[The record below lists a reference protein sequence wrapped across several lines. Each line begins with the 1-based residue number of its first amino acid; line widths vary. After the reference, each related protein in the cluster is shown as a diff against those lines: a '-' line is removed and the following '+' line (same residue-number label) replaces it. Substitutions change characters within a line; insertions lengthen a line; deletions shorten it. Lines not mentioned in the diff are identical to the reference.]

1 MARCTLCGKDE
12 NMPYT
17 CRRCGNAYCAEHR
30 LPENHDC
37 MGLEDWDDPSGVF
50 DSGFDD
56 GVDNPGR
63 TSAGSRTGTGAGST
77 FDRLKPDTS
86 TGGPF
91 GYFRGNM
98 TYVFLGLMFITF
110 GLQFIVFPV
119 LGYGPRSALWSG
131 AFTLSSAH
139 PLYVW
144 TWFTSVFAHGGIFHI
159 FFNGIVIYFF
169 GPLVERR
176 AGSRAFAAL
185 FVLGGAVAGLSQ
197 VGVSLALGSASAV
210 LGASGAALA
219 ILGVLTVLNP
229 GLRVYLYF
237 LIPVPLWLL
246 TIGVAGFS
254 VVAIGT
260 GGSGAGGVAQV
271 AHLAGLVIGL
281 AYGERLRRSGTDM
294 PEQLQFGGGRGGMGP
309 GRGRF

>member
-1 MARCTLCGKDE
+1 MARCALCGRDE

-17 CRRCGNAYCAEHR
+17 CQRCGNTYCGEHR

-37 MGLEDWDDPSGVF
+37 IGLEEWDDPDGVF

-56 GVDNPGR
+56 SVDNPGR
-63 TSAGSRTGTGAGST
+63 TDDTST
-77 FDRLKPDTS
+77 FDRVKPNTS
-86 TGGPF
+86 TGGPL

-98 TYVFLGLMFITF
+98 TYVFLGVMFVTF
-110 GLQFIVFPV
+110 AAEFLV
-119 LGYGPRSALWSG
+119 LFTVGREAFVAL
-131 AFTLSSAH
+131 FTLSSAN
-139 PLYVW
+139 PLYIW
-144 TWFTSVFAHGGIFHI
+144 TWITSIFAHSVANPLHI
-159 FFNGIVIYFF
+159 FFNAIVIYFF

-176 AGSRAFAAL
+176 AGSKAFAAL
-185 FVLGGAVAGLSQ
+185 FLVSGVIAGLSQ
-197 VGVSLALGSASAV
+197 IGVSLALGGVSAV

-237 LIPVPLWLL
+237 LIPVPIWLL
-246 TIGVAGFS
+246 TIGIAGFS
-254 VVAIGT
+254 VFAIGT
-260 GGSGAGGVAQV
+260 GGTGAGGVAQI

-281 AYGERLRRSGTDM
+281 AYGERLRRTGTQA
-294 PEQLQFGGGRGGMGP
+294 PEQLQFGGGRGGMGGP

>member
-17 CRRCGNAYCAEHR
+17 CRRCGNTYCAEHR

-37 MGLEDWDDPSGVF
+37 IGLQDWDDPSGVF

-56 GVDNPGR
+56 TVDNPGR
-63 TSAGSRTGTGAGST
+63 TSTST
-77 FDRLKPDTS
+77 STSSTLGQLKPDTG
-86 TGGPF
+86 TGGPL

-98 TYVFLGLMFITF
+98 SFVFLGVMFITF
-110 GLQFIVFPV
+110 GLQYLLFPL
-119 LGYGPRSALWSG
+119 LGLPPGSAAWN
-131 AFTLSSAH
+131 AIFTLSPAH

-144 TWFTSVFAHGGIFHI
+144 TWLIAVFAHGSVFHI
-159 FFNGIVIYFF
+159 FSNAIVLYFF
-169 GPLVERR
+169 GPLVEQRT
-176 AGSRAFAAL
+176 GSKAFTAL
-185 FVLGGAVAGLSQ
+185 FIVSGIVAGFTQ
-197 VGVSLALGSASAV
+197 IGIGALMGDPTPV
-210 LGASGAALA
+210 LGASGAILA
-219 ILGVLTVLNP
+219 IMGVLTVLNP

-246 TIGVAGFS
+246 TLGFAGFS
-254 VVAIGT
+254 VFMIGV
-260 GGSGAGGVAQV
+260 GGAGGGGIANF

-281 AYGERLRRSGTDM
+281 VYGERLRRAGTRA
-294 PEQLQFGGGRGGMGP
+294 PEQLQFGGGGGMGP